1 MKQFNAEMNTVAVDV
16 ALEALYGVK
25 GRDEAKRVYELINT
39 MMANTF
45 ALGAAS
51 RDADLA
57 QAKAEYNEAFAARSN
72 SIGKTIQA
80 AERIG
85 YEKGHAAALFTQ
97 AVWRLNAE
105 AAEVSPALAPQ
116 RAAPQEES
124 ALVNAVSALG

>member
-25 GRDEAKRVYELINT
+25 GRDEAKRVYELVNT
-39 MMANTF
+39 IMTSMHQEGFKEGFKSAEDRQERAEHIAAANNNTKQT
-45 ALGAAS
+45 L
-51 RDADLA
+51 
-57 QAKAEYNEAFAARSN
+57 
-72 SIGKTIQA
+72 QA

-85 YEKGHAAALFTQ
+85 YEKGHAAALFAQ
-97 AVWRLNAE
+97 AVGRLNAE